1 MIKRIFL
8 AVVVQVTCLTPL
20 VYSLDLML
28 SGEDTVTVIDGDTIK
43 IINNG
48 RNLARVRLAGIDA
61 PELSQDYGQ
70 QAKMALI
77 DIVKNKE
84 IVVTTFTKDRFGRYI
99 GILSSRGIDLNNV
112 MVESGNAWVYK
123 KYVTNLSK
131 KLASKYLES
140 EMTARRK
147 KIGLWRRS
155 DPVAPW
161 LYRKQK
167 QR

>member
-8 AVVVQVTCLTPL
+8 AVVVQVTCLTPP
-20 VYSLDLML
+20 VHSLDLML